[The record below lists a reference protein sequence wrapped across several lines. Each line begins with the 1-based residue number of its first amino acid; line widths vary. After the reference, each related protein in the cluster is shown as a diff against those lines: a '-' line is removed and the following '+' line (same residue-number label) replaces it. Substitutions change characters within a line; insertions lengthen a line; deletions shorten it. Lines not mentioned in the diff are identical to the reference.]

1 MKPIFC
7 ILFLMITQHH
17 IGQHHFDFK
26 KFTKKMCSSEFHGR
40 GYVNHGDSIAADF
53 IANEMLLLN
62 IDSLPTGYFQPFT
75 LDVNTFPDSCAI
87 HINNEALKP
96 GIDYI
101 INPISNGT
109 CGEGT
114 CDGARKF
121 DSNHIEVMDMRK
133 LFKEDWNP
141 NWWRNYHKDKIYVID
156 NNVIEDS
163 LSIYVHELAQSL
175 SKYYDVIELVH
186 DKFTWS
192 VRSRPQEHLYV
203 QIKKTVFDSLKTD
216 ALNLHIHLH
225 NAHLTNYVSQNV
237 VGHIQAKKKA
247 KGSIMLTAHYDHLG
261 RMGSS
266 TYFPGANDNA
276 SGVAMLIELGAKLKQ
291 KPLKKYDVFIVAF
304 SGEEAGL
311 IGSKYMS
318 ENPLFDINDVRFL
331 LNLDI
336 MGSGEEGITAVNGRV
351 FSKEFKRLQKL
362 NKKLKAVP
370 VVKARGKAANS
381 DHYFFTEKGIPS
393 FFIYTMGENK
403 NYHDVYDTY
412 ENLTFSSF
420 NSLSRLFNTFLRRL

>member
-7 ILFLMITQHH
+7 FLFLMSIQHCF
-17 IGQHHFDFK
+17 GQNHFDFK

-53 IANEMLLLN
+53 IANQMMLLD
-62 IDSLPTGYFQPFT
+62 IDSLPKGYFQPFK
-75 LDVNTFPDSCAI
+75 LDVNTFPDSCSI
-87 HINNEALKP
+87 HINNNILTP
-96 GIDYI
+96 GVDYI

-109 CGEGT
+109 CRDEI
-114 CDGARKF
+114 CIGAKKF
-121 DSNHIEVMDMRK
+121 DSKHIEIMDMRK
-133 LFKEDWNP
+133 LFEEDWDP
-141 NWWRNYHKDKIYVID
+141 NWWRNYDDETLYVID
-156 NNVIEDS
+156 NNVTEDS
-163 LSIYVHELAQSL
+163 LSIYVHELAQSV
-175 SKYYDVIELVH
+175 SKYYDVIELVNN
-186 DKFTWS
+186 KFTWS
-192 VRSRPQEHLYV
+192 VRSKPQEHLYV

-336 MGSGEEGITAVNGRV
+336 MGSGEEGITAVNGSV